1 MFSPSDARVGLVRRT
16 ELLHLFFCASDDKY
30 REKNIAHRIIIT
42 QAVLFVR
49 LFFVFFSLNIAIR
62 QTGQTTSAAGKE
74 HI

>member
-62 QTGQTTSAAGKE
+62 PGQTTSAAGKE